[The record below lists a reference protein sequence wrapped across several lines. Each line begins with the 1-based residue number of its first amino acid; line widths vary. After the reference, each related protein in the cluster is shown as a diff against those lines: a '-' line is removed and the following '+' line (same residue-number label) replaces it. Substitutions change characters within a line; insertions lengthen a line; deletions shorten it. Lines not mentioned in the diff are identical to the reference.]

1 MAYTSLTK
9 ETIVHTV
16 KQLMEERTLDK
27 IQVREITARCGI
39 NRNTFYY
46 YFQDKYEILETI
58 LNEEIIPLLE
68 PYFNRKDWVQSLVVL
83 TERMKKEPRFFAHAM
98 KMEGNGSMG
107 ELLTK
112 VYREFLLQETEAIS
126 ETFDYQK
133 REMMVRFYSHGIIG
147 MLTDWVRFGMKQ
159 DVSEAIR
166 TIAYA
171 VNQNVFSSKQ
181 KKREGEEWQE
191 KARINGRKDSS
202 VKNG

>member
-1 MAYTSLTK
+1 MAYTSQTK
-9 ETIVHTV
+9 GDIVQTV
-16 KQLMEERTLDK
+16 KELMEERTLDK
-27 IQVREITARCGI
+27 IQVQEITARCGI

-58 LNEEIIPLLE
+58 LEEEIMPVLE
-68 PYFNRKDWVQSLVVL
+68 PYFNQNDWVQSLVVL
-83 TERMKKEPRFFAHAM
+83 TERMKKEPRFFVHAM
-98 KMEGNGSMG
+98 KMEGDGSMG

-112 VYREFLLQETEAIS
+112 VYREFLLRETESIS

-171 VNQNVFSSKQ
+171 VNQNVFSSKPRGSEDGKFGKQ
-181 KKREGEEWQE
+181 C
-191 KARINGRKDSS
+191 RKDI
-202 VKNG
+202 